1 MEKGIGKRK
10 ASKSMG
16 RSRKGCMKGKGGP
29 ENASCSFRGVR
40 QRTWGKWVAEIRG
53 PNRGARLWLG
63 TFNTSLE
70 AASAYDAAALKLY
83 GPSAKINLPSNR
95 HHHHPPTGDAVEPNH
110 PSANKGVQL
119 NTLPQECRPQ
129 CHVEEEYSTSGDIVA
144 NSAFSDAQSGGGG
157 GCLWESSLRPIDD
170 AQMIPDWPD
179 VMVESDF
186 YWNSTTSDLLGALM
200 ESHEEIKDWDGL
212 QEVPWSL

>member
-1 MEKGIGKRK
+1 MENVQKEIEKKKG
-10 ASKSMG
+10 SKSMG

-40 QRTWGKWVAEIRG
+40 QRTWGKWVAEIRE

-83 GPSAKINLPSNR
+83 GPSAKLNLPPPD
-95 HHHHPPTGDAVEPNH
+95 HPPTAAVDAPNH
-110 PSANKGVQL
+110 PGTSTDNMASHAVK
-119 NTLPQECRPQ
+119 
-129 CHVEEEYSTSGDIVA
+129 EESGSTSSDIGA
-144 NSAFSDAQSGGGG
+144 NSVFREAHGGGG
-157 GCLWESSLRPIDD
+157 GGGGGEGGGYMWESCLCPIDYP
-170 AQMIPDWPD
+170 QMIPDWPD

-186 YWNSTTSDLLGALM
+186 YWNSTCDHLGALM
-200 ESHEEIKDWDGL
+200 ESDDEEIMDWDGL
-212 QEVPWSL
+212 QEVPWSF

>member
-1 MEKGIGKRK
+1 MEEGIGKRK

-40 QRTWGKWVAEIRG
+40 QRTWGKWVAEIRE

-83 GPSAKINLPSNR
+83 GPSAKLNLPSDR
-95 HHHHPPTGDAVEPNH
+95 HHHPPTD
-110 PSANKGVQL
+110 KCVQL
-119 NTLPQECRPQ
+119 NTLLQECRPQ
-129 CHVEEEYSTSGDIVA
+129 CHVEEEYSTSGDIGA
-144 NSAFSDAQSGGGG
+144 NSAFRDAQSSGGGG
-157 GCLWESSLRPIDD
+157 GGGGGLQEVSWSLCPIDD

-186 YWNSTTSDLLGALM
+186 YWNSTSDLLGTLM
-200 ESHEEIKDWDGL
+200 ESDEEIMDWDGL

>member
-10 ASKSMG
+10 ASESMG

-29 ENASCSFRGVR
+29 ENTSCSFRGVR
-40 QRTWGKWVAEIRG
+40 QRTWGKWVAEIRE

-83 GPSAKINLPSNR
+83 GPSAKLNLPSDR
-95 HHHHPPTGDAVEPNH
+95 HHHPPTGDAVEPNH

-119 NTLPQECRPQ
+119 NTLPQECRPR
-129 CHVEEEYSTSGDIVA
+129 CHGEEESTSGDIVA

-157 GCLWESSLRPIDD
+157 YLWESGLCPIED
-170 AQMIPDWPD
+170 AHMIPDWPD

-200 ESHEEIKDWDGL
+200 ERDEEIMDWDGL